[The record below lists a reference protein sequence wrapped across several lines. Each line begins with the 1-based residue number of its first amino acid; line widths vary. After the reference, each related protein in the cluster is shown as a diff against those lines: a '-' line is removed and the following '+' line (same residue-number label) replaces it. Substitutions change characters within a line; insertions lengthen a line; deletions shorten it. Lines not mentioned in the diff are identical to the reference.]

1 MQTALQLIITALQIG
16 SIYVLFSLG
25 LTLIFGVMKIVNFA
39 HGQFFT
45 LSALLVAALVPWF
58 IGHGFG
64 ITLAYLASAIIG
76 VLASVVLGMLSY
88 QLGFRFFQR
97 DLTGSFILSTG
108 LVLLLEG
115 AFLQYFGGA
124 VRTIP
129 PVVTGNVTI
138 FGVNL
143 TAQRL
148 LLGIAAIAA
157 TAIMYWVL
165 SGTRFGKA
173 MRAVSIDHEAAML
186 QGIPYR
192 HIAFYGFAVAT
203 FLGAVAGALL
213 APISVISP
221 VLGADYLIKGFI
233 AVIIGGLGSV
243 PGAIIGSLFIAAIES
258 VGGFYYDPSV
268 ANLAIFVLVMVV
280 LLVKPNGLLGS
291 K

>member
-1 MQTALQLIITALQIG
+1 MQTAFQLVLTALQIG

-58 IGHGFG
+58 TSKGYG
-64 ITLAYLASAIIG
+64 ITSAYLISAGIG
-76 VLASVVLGMLSY
+76 VVIAVGLGMVSY
-88 QLGFRFFQR
+88 QFGFRFFQR

-115 AFLQYFGGA
+115 AFLHYYGGS

-129 PVVTGNVTI
+129 PVITGNITI

-143 TAQRL
+143 TTQRL
-148 LLGIAAIAA
+148 LLGLAAIIA
-157 TAIMYWVL
+157 TAAMYWVL
-165 SGTRFGKA
+165 AATRFGKA

-192 HIAFYGFAVAT
+192 RIAFQGFAVAT

-213 APISVISP
+213 APISVITP
-221 VLGADYLIKGFI
+221 VLGSDYLIKGFI

-243 PGAIIGSLFIAAIES
+243 PGAIIGSLFIAMIES

-291 K
+291 R